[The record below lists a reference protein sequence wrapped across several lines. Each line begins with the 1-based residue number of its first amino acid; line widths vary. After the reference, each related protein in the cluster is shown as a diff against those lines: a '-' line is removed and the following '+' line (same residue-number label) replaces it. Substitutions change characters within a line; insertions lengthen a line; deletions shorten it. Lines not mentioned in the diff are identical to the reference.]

1 MLDTRVE
8 GDLVGQAG
16 LLEDLLGL
24 VALLGGED
32 GIRLGGGDGQGARDG
47 GELVL
52 VDERGVGEVADVNAV
67 LVVTGD
73 VLRDGVGGLAHCTAG
88 KQMRE
93 RSG

>member
-1 MLDTRVE
+1 MLGTRVKE
-8 GDLVGQAG
+8 HLVGKAG
-16 LLEDLLGL
+16 LLENLLGL
-24 VALLGGED
+24 VALLGRED
-32 GIRLGGGDGQGARDG
+32 LISLGSGDGQGAGDG
-47 GELVL
+47 GKLVL